1 MKSFHA
7 LKLID
12 RFQVFFEKLGIDYPM
27 MRRILEIK
35 LIMDGRRVPTI
46 MNNASKKKSE
56 KKEKNNFFRS
66 LWLYALMGVLMVP
79 FIIMENNYI
88 FQMSIVFG
96 ILIFM
101 VMTSLISDFS
111 SVFLDIR
118 DKNIIFSKPVS
129 SKTYGMAKTIHVLI
143 YMFYITI
150 SLTGIP
156 LMVSLVKHG
165 VLFFSIF
172 LFEIILMDLFIVT
185 LTALLYLLILRFFD
199 GEKLKDVINYV
210 QIILSITI
218 TVGYQ
223 LIGRLFGIMDLN
235 FIFQPRWWQYFVI
248 PVWFGAP
255 FELFIQNNYNSHYVA
270 FSALAILASIISIMA
285 YIRLMP
291 VFERYLQKLS
301 NNSGKGKGLR
311 SRSFI
316 QRMNQ
321 IICRDREER
330 IFFGFASAMIN
341 NEREFKLK
349 VYPSLGFSLIFPFIF
364 IFNQLQY
371 RGFGEIASGK
381 SYFNIYFC
389 ALLLPTVI
397 MMMKYSGKYT
407 GAWIYHVLPIEKKV
421 SIYKGTIKAI
431 LIRLLL
437 PVYVI
442 ECLLFT
448 GIFGIRIFWD
458 LIVVFL
464 NIILFAVICFKVLK
478 KSLPFSEPFEAV
490 RQSQGL
496 TMLPLM
502 LVLGLL
508 GGVHFAFTLFDA
520 GIYIWLVT
528 LIVANIIVWKKAF
541 VNIYDF

>member
-1 MKSFHA
+1 MNFKILRF
-7 LKLID
+7 ID
-12 RFQVFFEKLGIDYPM
+12 RFRAVFEKLGIDYPM

-35 LIMDGRRVPTI
+35 LIMDGRRIPTI
-46 MNNASKKKSE
+46 MNNSSKKKSE

-66 LWLYALMGVLMVP
+66 LWIYVLMGIFMIP
-79 FIIMENNYI
+79 FIIMDNSYI

-96 ILIFM
+96 IFIFM
-101 VMTSLISDFS
+101 IMTSLISDFS
-111 SVFLDIR
+111 AVFLDIR

-129 SKTYGMAKTIHVLI
+129 NKTYGMAKTIHVLI

-156 LMVSLVKHG
+156 LAVSFVKHG
-165 VLFFSIF
+165 ILFFGIF

-185 LTALLYLLILRFFD
+185 LTALLYLLILKFFD

-210 QIILSITI
+210 QIILTITI

-223 LIGRLFGIMDLN
+223 LIGRLFGIIDLN
-235 FIFQPRWWQYFVI
+235 VIFLPRWWQYLII

-255 FELFIQNNYNSHYVA
+255 FELFIHNNYNSHYIA
-270 FSALAILASIISIMA
+270 FSVLAVLASITSIMA
-285 YIRLMP
+285 YIKLIP

-301 NNSGKGKGLR
+301 NDSGKEKGLKNKGLL
-311 SRSFI
+311 
-316 QRMNQ
+316 QRLNQ
-321 IICRDREER
+321 FICRDREER
-330 IFFGFASAMIN
+330 IFFRFASVMIN

-371 RGFGEIASGK
+371 REFAEIAAGK

-407 GAWIYHVLPIEKKV
+407 GAWIYHVFPIKKKA
-421 SIYKGTIKAI
+421 SIFKGTLKAI
-431 LIRLLL
+431 LIKLLL
-437 PVYVI
+437 PVYI
-442 ECLLFT
+442 LECFLFT

-458 LIVVFL
+458 LIIVFL
-464 NIILFAVICFKVLK
+464 NIILFTVICFKILK
-478 KSLPFSEPFEAV
+478 KSLPFSEAFEAAS
-490 RQSQGL
+490 QSQGFTL
-496 TMLPLM
+496 LPLM
-502 LVLGLL
+502 IVIGVL
-508 GGVHFAFTLFDA
+508 GGVHFAVTLFDA
-520 GIYIWLVT
+520 GIYILLVF

-541 VNIYDF
+541 ANICDF